1 MGQSSSRV
9 AARGILPGRIP
20 PAGEW
25 SSRVSKR
32 VDGAYRSSAGLLDE
46 EDSRSN
52 YDGPRGAGGEE
63 EQMDDDRPEAAAW
76 AEAEEIPVTPT
87 TPEEDLAGGAGN
99 LLPIYFREMKTVPL
113 LTPDREARL
122 ARRMETGR
130 RGIRKII
137 IKNNALGRELLD
149 PTLYRQAT
157 VARPERDVL
166 LQFQDGLKGLDRMVQ
181 KGVRGKRGRGRLETQ
196 HEIDT
201 LLRRLRLKSERLRI
215 LTRRA
220 IRAEILMERSRE
232 ELTQANLR
240 LVVFIAKK
248 YLNRGLSFLDLIQ
261 EGNIGLMRAVEKFEH
276 RRGFKFSTYA
286 YWWINQAIQRALADK
301 SRTIRIPVHMNEK
314 IKKVSN
320 AVAELTGKLGRK
332 PKVNEIAESTEIPE
346 EKIEEVLRSIR
357 RPLPIENTG
366 EDEDADAGPIRFLV
380 DEHSVSPLETALTR
394 NLKEKIEE
402 TLSMLTPRERRI
414 ITLRFGI
421 GEASDHT
428 LEEVGKALNIT
439 RERVRQI
446 ESRALKKL
454 KWDERTRRLR
464 EFL

>member
-1 MGQSSSRV
+1 MTRRWAASSV
-9 AARGILPGRIP
+9 
-20 PAGEW
+20 
-25 SSRVSKR
+25 
-32 VDGAYRSSAGLLDE
+32 LLDE
-46 EDSRSN
+46 EEKVETDLLDDREEDS
-52 YDGPRGAGGEE
+52 GEE
-63 EQMDDDRPEAAAW
+63 ELMPQNRTEGVRWPEPEQA
-76 AEAEEIPVTPT
+76 PVITP
-87 TPEEDLAGGAGN
+87 PHEDLVGGSGN

-137 IKNNALGRELLD
+137 VKNPALGKEMLPQGLLK
-149 PTLYRQAT
+149 QAT

-166 LQFQDGLKGLDRMVQ
+166 LKFTENLKVLNRFVQ
-181 KGVRGKRGRGRLETQ
+181 KGTKGKRGKARQEASR
-196 HEIDT
+196 EINQT
-201 LLRRLRLKSERLRI
+201 LRRIKLKAERLQV
-215 LTRRA
+215 LTRRG

-248 YLNRGLSFLDLIQ
+248 YLNRGLTFLDLIQ

-332 PKVNEIAESTEIPE
+332 PKVNEIAETTEIPE

-357 RPLPIENTG
+357 RPLPIENTS

-380 DEHSVSPLETALTR
+380 DEHSISPLETAVTD
-394 NLKEKIEE
+394 NLKEKIQE
-402 TLSMLTPRERRI
+402 TLSTLTLREQRI
-414 ITLRFGI
+414 IRMRFGI
-421 GEASDHT
+421 GEKSDHT
-428 LEEVGKALNIT
+428 LEEVGKALSIT

-454 KWDERTRRLR
+454 KWDDKTRRLM

>member
-1 MGQSSSRV
+1 MAKRSLE
-9 AARGILPGRIP
+9 AAT
-20 PAGEW
+20 
-25 SSRVSKR
+25 
-32 VDGAYRSSAGLLDE
+32 GL
-46 EDSRSN
+46 
-52 YDGPRGAGGEE
+52 
-63 EQMDDDRPEAAAW
+63 MDDDESSAQRYHQHDAEAEVVADDDTGDDDVGGDAAAW
-76 AEAEEIPVTPT
+76 SETETAVAPQARD
-87 TPEEDLAGGAGN
+87 EDLGGGGGN
-99 LLPIYFREMKTVPL
+99 LLPIYFREMKLVPL
-113 LTPDREARL
+113 LTPEREARL

-137 IKNNALGRELLD
+137 VKNPALGKEIMLAGV
-149 PTLYRQAT
+149 YRQAT
-157 VARPERDVL
+157 VARPERDIL
-166 LQFQDGLKGLDRMVQ
+166 LRFTEQQRALNRLVQ
-181 KGVRGKRGRGRLETQ
+181 RGAKGKRGRSRQEALK
-196 HEIDT
+196 EIT
-201 LLRRLRLKSERLRI
+201 ATLRRVKLKPERMAVLAQRG
-215 LTRRA
+215 L
-220 IRAEILMERSRE
+220 RAERLMERSRE

-332 PKVNEIAESTEIPE
+332 PKVNEISELTEIPE

-366 EDEDADAGPIRFLV
+366 DDEDADAGPIRFLV
-380 DEHSVSPLETALTR
+380 DEHSVSPLEQALTL
-394 NLKEKIEE
+394 NLKEKIGD
-402 TLSMLTPRERRI
+402 TLNMLTEREQRI
-414 ITLRFGI
+414 IRLRFGI
-421 GEASDHT
+421 NESSDHT

-454 KWDERTRRLR
+454 KWDERTRRLM

>member
-1 MGQSSSRV
+1 M
-9 AARGILPGRIP
+9 
-20 PAGEW
+20 
-25 SSRVSKR
+25 
-32 VDGAYRSSAGLLDE
+32 RSATALLDDPE
-46 EDSRSN
+46 ELRPDQLDDRDESGADDSKK
-52 YDGPRGAGGEE
+52 EE
-63 EQMDDDRPEAAAW
+63 ELMHDDRNGSAAW
-76 AEAEEIPVTPT
+76 AEPEDITPPAPPT
-87 TPEEDLAGGAGN
+87 TDDLVGGGGN

-113 LTPDREARL
+113 LTPEREARL

-137 IKNNALGRELLD
+137 VKNPTLARELLD
-149 PTLYRQAT
+149 PASLRQAT
-157 VARPERDVL
+157 VARPERDILLGYTDKLRVL
-166 LQFQDGLKGLDRMVQ
+166 NRRVLKGV
-181 KGVRGKRGRGRLETQ
+181 KGKRGKARQAALRENSALIRRIRVKGDRLAV
-196 HEIDT
+196 
-201 LLRRLRLKSERLRI
+201 

-332 PKVNEIAESTEIPE
+332 PKVNEIAETTEIPE

-366 EDEDADAGPIRFLV
+366 DDDDADAGPIRFLV
-380 DEHSVSPLETALTR
+380 DEHSISPLETAVTL
-394 NLKEKIEE
+394 NLQEKIEE
-402 TLSMLTPRERRI
+402 TLDTLTDREQKI
-414 ITLRFGI
+414 IRLRFGI
-421 GEASDHT
+421 GHSSDHT
-428 LEEVGKALNIT
+428 LEEVGKELSIT

-446 ESRALKKL
+446 ESRALKKM
-454 KWDERTRRLR
+454 KWDDRTRRLM

>member
-1 MGQSSSRV
+1 MSENSHEAATGLMDDDERV
-9 AARGILPGRIP
+9 AARYH
-20 PAGEW
+20 AA
-25 SSRVSKR
+25 
-32 VDGAYRSSAGLLDE
+32 DTDTDE
-46 EDSRSN
+46 DLH
-52 YDGPRGAGGEE
+52 EE
-63 EQMDDDRPEAAAW
+63 E
-76 AEAEEIPVTPT
+76 
-87 TPEEDLAGGAGN
+87 TPEPSTWSDAERAASKAAREDDLVGGGGN

-113 LTPDREARL
+113 LTAEREARL

-137 IKNNALGRELLD
+137 IKNPALGKELLV
-149 PTLYRQAT
+149 PAILRQTT
-157 VARPERDVL
+157 VARPERDL
-166 LQFQDGLKGLDRMVQ
+166 LLKFTEGQRSLNRQ
-181 KGVRGKRGRGRLETQ
+181 IQRGAKGKRGRSRQEALKELSAT
-196 HEIDT
+196 
-201 LLRRLRLKSERLRI
+201 LRRVKLKPERMNVLAM
-215 LTRRA
+215 RA
-220 IRAEILMERSRE
+220 LRAERLMERSRE

-332 PKVNEIAESTEIPE
+332 PKVNEISELTEIPE

-366 EDEDADAGPIRFLV
+366 DDEDADAGPIRFLV
-380 DEHSVSPLETALTR
+380 DEHSISPLEQALTL
-394 NLKEKIEE
+394 NLKEKIGD
-402 TLSMLTPRERRI
+402 TLTMLTEREQRI
-414 ITLRFGI
+414 LRLRFGI
-421 GEASDHT
+421 NESSDHT

-454 KWDERTRRLR
+454 KWDERTRRLM

>member
-1 MGQSSSRV
+1 MARRMMESST
-9 AARGILPGRIP
+9 
-20 PAGEW
+20 
-25 SSRVSKR
+25 
-32 VDGAYRSSAGLLDE
+32 GLLDE
-46 EDSRSN
+46 EERATDQFDEDEN
-52 YDGPRGAGGEE
+52 DPDGEE
-63 EQMDDDRPEAAAW
+63 ELMQDDRTDAAGW
-76 AEAEEIPVTPT
+76 SEAEEAAQTAT
-87 TPEEDLAGGAGN
+87 QQEDLVGGSGN

-113 LTPDREARL
+113 LTPEREARL

-130 RGIRKII
+130 RGIRKILV
-137 IKNNALGRELLD
+137 KNPALGKELL
-149 PTLYRQAT
+149 PQVVFRQAT

-166 LQFQDGLKGLDRMVQ
+166 LRFTDHLRRLNRTVQ
-181 KGVRGKRGRGRLETQ
+181 NGAKGKRGKSRQETVR
-196 HEIDT
+196 EINA
-201 LLRRLRLKSERLRI
+201 LLRRIKLKPERLKT

-220 IRAEILMERSRE
+220 IRAEVLMERSRE

-332 PKVNEIAESTEIPE
+332 PKVNEIAETTEIPE

-366 EDEDADAGPIRFLV
+366 DDEDADAGPIRFLV
-380 DEHSVSPLETALTR
+380 DEHSISPLETALGL

-402 TLSMLTPRERRI
+402 TLATLTLREQRI
-414 ITLRFGI
+414 IRLRFGI
-421 GEASDHT
+421 GETSDHT

-454 KWDERTRRLR
+454 KWDDRTRRLM

>member
-1 MGQSSSRV
+1 MESDLLEDEEQDTDRTEEV
-9 AARGILPGRIP
+9 MQTGRPDPTAWVEPDDP
-20 PAGEW
+20 PA
-25 SSRVSKR
+25 
-32 VDGAYRSSAGLLDE
+32 
-46 EDSRSN
+46 
-52 YDGPRGAGGEE
+52 P
-63 EQMDDDRPEAAAW
+63 AA
-76 AEAEEIPVTPT
+76 PQS
-87 TPEEDLAGGAGN
+87 EDLVGGSGN

-113 LTPDREARL
+113 LTPEREARL

-137 IKNNALGRELLD
+137 IKNSALGKVTLSQD
-149 PTLYRQAT
+149 LYRQAT

-166 LQFQDGLKGLDRMVQ
+166 LVFTDRLKVLNRTVQ
-181 KGVRGKRGRGRLETQ
+181 RKGKGKRGKALQENTR
-196 HEIDT
+196 EINA
-201 LLRRLRLKSERLRI
+201 LLRRAKIKAPRLDT

-220 IRAEILMERSRE
+220 IRAEVLMERSRE

-332 PKVNEIAESTEIPE
+332 PKVNEIAETTEIPE

-380 DEHSVSPLETALTR
+380 DEHSVSPLETAVGL
-394 NLKEKIEE
+394 NLKEKIAE
-402 TLSMLTPRERRI
+402 TLGRLTAREQKI
-414 ITLRFGI
+414 IRLRFGI
-421 GEASDHT
+421 GEPSDHT
-428 LEEVGKALNIT
+428 LEEVGKALSIT

-454 KWDERTRRLR
+454 KWDESTQRLM

>member
-1 MGQSSSRV
+1 MLLGPR
-9 AARGILPGRIP
+9 
-20 PAGEW
+20 
-25 SSRVSKR
+25 
-32 VDGAYRSSAGLLDE
+32 AGLMDE
-46 EDSRSN
+46 EEAQAELLDR
-52 YDGPRGAGGEE
+52 DEDAGGEE
-63 EQMDDDRPEAAAW
+63 ELMDEERTEAAGW
-76 AEAEEIPVTPT
+76 TEAEEIVTPSA
-87 TPEEDLAGGAGN
+87 PAGEDLAGGGGN

-113 LTPDREARL
+113 LTPEREARL

-137 IKNNALGRELLD
+137 VKNPSLGKEIL
-149 PTLYRQAT
+149 PPAEFRQAT
-157 VARPERDVL
+157 VARPERDL
-166 LQFQDGLKGLDRMVQ
+166 LLRFNDGLRAIDRAVQ
-181 KGVRGKRGRGRLETQ
+181 HGAKGKRGKARLDAER
-196 HEIDT
+196 EIQ
-201 LLRRLRLKSERLRI
+201 LRLRRVKVKAERVHT
-215 LTRRA
+215 LTRRG

-366 EDEDADAGPIRFLV
+366 DDEDADAGPIRFLV
-380 DEHSVSPLETALTR
+380 DEHSVSPLETALSR

-402 TLSMLTPRERRI
+402 TLSTLTQREQRI
-414 ITLRFGI
+414 IRLRFGI
-421 GEASDHT
+421 GETSDHT

-454 KWDERTRRLR
+454 KWDEKTRRLR

>member
-1 MGQSSSRV
+1 MSEQSE
-9 AARGILPGRIP
+9 AAT
-20 PAGEW
+20 
-25 SSRVSKR
+25 
-32 VDGAYRSSAGLLDE
+32 GL
-46 EDSRSN
+46 
-52 YDGPRGAGGEE
+52 
-63 EQMDDDRPEAAAW
+63 MDDDERVARRYHANDSDSDDDPNEEETPEPTTW
-76 AEAEEIPVTPT
+76 SEAERAASKAARDD
-87 TPEEDLAGGAGN
+87 DLVGGGGN

-113 LTPDREARL
+113 LTAEREARL

-137 IKNNALGRELLD
+137 IKNQALGKEILPPNIL
-149 PTLYRQAT
+149 RQTT
-157 VARPERDVL
+157 VARPERDL
-166 LQFQDGLKGLDRMVQ
+166 LLRFTERQRSLNRQVQ
-181 KGVRGKRGRGRLETQ
+181 RGAKGKRGRSKQEAVKEVGA
-196 HEIDT
+196 I
-201 LLRRLRLKSERLRI
+201 LRRVKLKQDRMNI
-215 LTRRA
+215 LAKRA
-220 IRAEILMERSRE
+220 LRAERLMERSRE

-332 PKVNEIAESTEIPE
+332 PKVNEISELTEIPE

-366 EDEDADAGPIRFLV
+366 DDEDADAGPIRFLV
-380 DEHSVSPLETALTR
+380 DEHSISPLEQALTL
-394 NLKEKIEE
+394 NLKEKIGD
-402 TLSMLTPRERRI
+402 TLTMLTAREQRI
-414 ITLRFGI
+414 LRLRFGI
-421 GEASDHT
+421 NEQSDHT

-454 KWDERTRRLR
+454 KWDERTRRLM

>member
-1 MGQSSSRV
+1 MSEQSET
-9 AARGILPGRIP
+9 AT
-20 PAGEW
+20 
-25 SSRVSKR
+25 
-32 VDGAYRSSAGLLDE
+32 GL
-46 EDSRSN
+46 
-52 YDGPRGAGGEE
+52 
-63 EQMDDDRPEAAAW
+63 MDDDERVARRYHANDADSDDDQN
-76 AEAEEIPVTPT
+76 EEE
-87 TPEEDLAGGAGN
+87 TPEPSTWSDAERAASKAAREDDLVGGGGN

-113 LTPDREARL
+113 LTAEREARL
-122 ARRMETGR
+122 ARRLETGR

-137 IKNNALGRELLD
+137 IKNQALGKEILPPNIL
-149 PTLYRQAT
+149 RQTT
-157 VARPERDVL
+157 VARPERDL
-166 LQFQDGLKGLDRMVQ
+166 LLRFTERQRSLNRQVQ
-181 KGVRGKRGRGRLETQ
+181 RGAKGKRGRSKQEAVKEVGA
-196 HEIDT
+196 I
-201 LLRRLRLKSERLRI
+201 LRRVKLKQDRMDI
-215 LTRRA
+215 LAKRA
-220 IRAEILMERSRE
+220 LRAERLMERSRE

-332 PKVNEIAESTEIPE
+332 PKVNEISELTEIPE

-366 EDEDADAGPIRFLV
+366 DDEDADAGPIRFLV
-380 DEHSVSPLETALTR
+380 DEHSISPLEQALTL
-394 NLKEKIEE
+394 NLKEKIGD
-402 TLSMLTPRERRI
+402 TLTMLTAREQRI
-414 ITLRFGI
+414 LRLRFGI
-421 GEASDHT
+421 NEQSDHT

-454 KWDERTRRLR
+454 KWDERTRRLM

>member
-1 MGQSSSRV
+1 MTESST
-9 AARGILPGRIP
+9 
-20 PAGEW
+20 
-25 SSRVSKR
+25 
-32 VDGAYRSSAGLLDE
+32 GLLVEDE
-46 EDSRSN
+46 PTAADHLDGEDDQPDR
-52 YDGPRGAGGEE
+52 EE
-63 EQMDDDRPEAAAW
+63 ELMQDDRTDPTGW
-76 AEAEEIPVTPT
+76 AEPEVAPPVTPQ
-87 TPEEDLAGGAGN
+87 EDLVGGGGN

-113 LTPDREARL
+113 LTPEREARL

-130 RGIRKII
+130 RGIRKILV
-137 IKNNALGRELLD
+137 KNQALGKEMLPAD
-149 PTLYRQAT
+149 MFRQAT

-166 LQFQDGLKGLDRMVQ
+166 LRFTDNLRSCNRLVQ
-181 KGVRGKRGRGRLETQ
+181 RGVKGKRGKARQETLKEITALIKRIRQKPDRL
-196 HEIDT
+196 H
-201 LLRRLRLKSERLRI
+201 L
-215 LTRRA
+215 LTRRG
-220 IRAEILMERSRE
+220 IRAEVLMERSRE

-332 PKVNEIAESTEIPE
+332 PKVNEISESTEIPE

-366 EDEDADAGPIRFLV
+366 DDDDADAGPIRFLV
-380 DEHSVSPLETALTR
+380 DEHSVSPLETALGM

-402 TLSMLTPRERRI
+402 TLQTLTLREQRI
-414 ITLRFGI
+414 IRLRFGI
-421 GEASDHT
+421 GENSDHT
-428 LEEVGKALNIT
+428 LEEVGKALSIT

-454 KWDERTRRLR
+454 KWDDRTRRLM

>member
-1 MGQSSSRV
+1 MSQT
-9 AARGILPGRIP
+9 
-20 PAGEW
+20 
-25 SSRVSKR
+25 
-32 VDGAYRSSAGLLDE
+32 GLLDE
-46 EDSRSN
+46 DESVE
-52 YDGPRGAGGEE
+52 PELLEE
-63 EQMDDDRPEAAAW
+63 EEANEDEMMADDRAEGGVW
-76 AEAEEIPVTPT
+76 AETGEPVPVV
-87 TPEEDLAGGAGN
+87 PPQEDLVGGSGN

-113 LTPDREARL
+113 LTPEREARL

-137 IKNNALGRELLD
+137 LKNPLLGRELLSQQ
-149 PTLYRQAT
+149 LYRQAT

-166 LQFQDGLKGLDRMVQ
+166 LRFTEGLRDLNRRVQ
-181 KGVRGKRGRGRLETQ
+181 KVLRARTGKSRPKPSGETAV
-196 HEIDT
+196 
-201 LLRRLRLKSERLRI
+201 LLRRVKLTAHRLDV
-215 LTRRA
+215 LTRRTN
-220 IRAEILMERSRE
+220 RAENVMERSRE

-332 PKVNEIAESTEIPE
+332 PKVNEIAETTEIPE

-366 EDEDADAGPIRFLV
+366 DDEDADAGPIRFLV
-380 DEHSVSPLETALTR
+380 DEHSISPLETALTV

-402 TLSMLTPRERRI
+402 TLSTLTQREQKI
-414 ITLRFGI
+414 IRLRFGI
-421 GEASDHT
+421 GEVSDHT

-454 KWDERTRRLR
+454 KWDERTRRLM

>member
-1 MGQSSSRV
+1 
-9 AARGILPGRIP
+9 
-20 PAGEW
+20 
-25 SSRVSKR
+25 
-32 VDGAYRSSAGLLDE
+32 
-46 EDSRSN
+46 
-52 YDGPRGAGGEE
+52 RGA
-63 EQMDDDRPEAAAW
+63 
-76 AEAEEIPVTPT
+76 
-87 TPEEDLAGGAGN
+87 
-99 LLPIYFREMKTVPL
+99 K
-113 LTPDREARL
+113 
-122 ARRMETGR
+122 
-130 RGIRKII
+130 
-137 IKNNALGRELLD
+137 
-149 PTLYRQAT
+149 
-157 VARPERDVL
+157 
-166 LQFQDGLKGLDRMVQ
+166 
-181 KGVRGKRGRGRLETQ
+181 GKRGKSRQESLK
-196 HEIDT
+196 EITDI
-201 LLRRLRLKSERLRI
+201 LRRVKLKPERMAVLAQRG
-215 LTRRA
+215 L
-220 IRAEILMERSRE
+220 RAERLMERSRE

-332 PKVNEIAESTEIPE
+332 PKVNEISELTEIPE

-366 EDEDADAGPIRFLV
+366 DDEDADAGPIRFLV
-380 DEHSVSPLETALTR
+380 DEHSVSPLEQALTL
-394 NLKEKIEE
+394 NLKEKIGD
-402 TLSMLTPRERRI
+402 TLTMLTEREQRI
-414 ITLRFGI
+414 IRLRFGI
-421 GEASDHT
+421 NESSDHT

-454 KWDERTRRLR
+454 KWDERTRRLM

>member
-1 MGQSSSRV
+1 M
-9 AARGILPGRIP
+9 A
-20 PAGEW
+20 
-25 SSRVSKR
+25 KR
-32 VDGAYRSSAGLLDE
+32 SLEATTGL
-46 EDSRSN
+46 
-52 YDGPRGAGGEE
+52 
-63 EQMDDDRPEAAAW
+63 MDDDERSAQRYHQHDADAASDDDTGDDEAGETTTW
-76 AEAEEIPVTPT
+76 VETETVVTPQARD
-87 TPEEDLAGGAGN
+87 EDLGGGGGN

-113 LTPDREARL
+113 LTPEREARL

-137 IKNNALGRELLD
+137 VKNPALGKEVI
-149 PTLYRQAT
+149 PSGVFRQST

-166 LQFQDGLKGLDRMVQ
+166 LRFTEAQRALNRLVQ
-181 KGVRGKRGRGRLETQ
+181 RGAKGKRGKSRQESLKEITSILKRVKLKPERMAVLAQRGL
-196 HEIDT
+196 
-201 LLRRLRLKSERLRI
+201 
-215 LTRRA
+215 
-220 IRAEILMERSRE
+220 RAERLMERSRE

-332 PKVNEIAESTEIPE
+332 PKVNEISELTEIPE

-366 EDEDADAGPIRFLV
+366 DDEDADAGPIRFLV
-380 DEHSVSPLETALTR
+380 DEHSVSPLEQALTL
-394 NLKEKIEE
+394 NLKEKIGD
-402 TLSMLTPRERRI
+402 TLTMLTEREQRI
-414 ITLRFGI
+414 IRLRFGI
-421 GEASDHT
+421 NENSDHT

-454 KWDERTRRLR
+454 KWDERTRRLM

>member
-1 MGQSSSRV
+1 MH
-9 AARGILPGRIP
+9 
-20 PAGEW
+20 
-25 SSRVSKR
+25 
-32 VDGAYRSSAGLLDE
+32 
-46 EDSRSN
+46 
-52 YDGPRGAGGEE
+52 
-63 EQMDDDRPEAAAW
+63 DDHTESTEW
-76 AEAEEIPVTPT
+76 AEPEVTPAVAPT
-87 TPEEDLAGGAGN
+87 TEDLVGGGGN

-113 LTPDREARL
+113 LTPEREARL

-130 RGIRKII
+130 RGIRKILV
-137 IKNNALGRELLD
+137 KNPALAKELMAPGL
-149 PTLYRQAT
+149 LRQAT

-166 LQFQDGLKGLDRMVQ
+166 LHFTDVLRALNRRVQ
-181 KGVRGKRGRGRLETQ
+181 KGVKGKRGKTRQ
-196 HEIDT
+196 AAQKEIYA
-201 LLRRLRLKSERLRI
+201 LVRRLRLKEARLGT

-220 IRAEILMERSRE
+220 IRAEVLMERSRE

-332 PKVNEIAESTEIPE
+332 PKVNEIAETTEIPE

-366 EDEDADAGPIRFLV
+366 DDDDADAGPIRFLV
-380 DEHSVSPLETALTR
+380 DEHSVSPLETAVGM

-402 TLSMLTPRERRI
+402 TLDTLTLREQKI
-414 ITLRFGI
+414 IRLRFGI
-421 GEASDHT
+421 GETSDHT
-428 LEEVGKALNIT
+428 LEEVGKALSIT

-454 KWDERTRRLR
+454 KWDERTQRLT